1 MPVTRR
7 PRTSLAAAAVG
18 AALLAG
24 ALGSAPSASAATPG
38 AAPAAVVVAPTATS
52 MHWTQ
57 MPVLEPGARG
67 RAVKMLQDI
76 LGVQK
81 TGRYGPKT
89 LRAVKHFQKNRHLR
103 AAGYVGPLT
112 WHALFRRPPVAKHST
127 RTTRTT
133 RATRSTV
140 RLPVVNGRVCPAPG
154 AAFGQGFGAPRPGH
168 LHQGQDLFAA
178 RGSRIVAVE
187 SGYVLREGVQ
197 SNGALRLVLAGVSG
211 SKFFYG
217 HMDKDLVHA
226 GDRVRRGQVLG
237 YMGDTGSPGAV
248 HLHFEYWKSGGESAA
263 VDPEPLLRSI
273 CR

>member
-7 PRTSLAAAAVG
+7 SRTSIAAAAVG

-24 ALGSAPSASAATPG
+24 ALGAAPSAAAVP
-38 AAPAAVVVAPTATS
+38 AAPAAVVVAPAATS
-52 MHWTQ
+52 MHWSQ

-81 TGRYGPKT
+81 TGRYGPVT
-89 LRAVKHFQKNRHLR
+89 LKAVKHFQKNRHLR
-103 AAGYVGPLT
+103 AKGYVGQLT
-112 WHALFRRPPVAKHST
+112 WKALFTRPPVKKD
-127 RTTRTT
+127 TTRTT
-133 RATRSTV
+133 RATRSTL
-140 RLPVVNGRVCPAPG
+140 RLAVVNGRVCPAPG

-168 LHQGQDLFAA
+168 LHQGQDLFDA

-197 SNGALRLVLAGVSG
+197 NNGALRLVLAGASG
-211 SKFFYG
+211 SKYFYG
-217 HMDKDLVHA
+217 HMDKDVVHA

-248 HLHFEYWKSGGESAA
+248 HLHFEYWKSGGESDA